1 MGFIVDY
8 PACSCVV
15 GVVCSCDSLFL
26 SGSFPRRPF
35 SSDDA
40 SETPQERLNV
50 SETSSDEKDHDGRYL
65 VNVLLNPLG
74 RDFQTSCPE
83 CVGLF
88 TGIYP
93 SETFSRSCGVSE
105 G

>member
-1 MGFIVDY
+1 M
-8 PACSCVV
+8 
-15 GVVCSCDSLFL
+15 
-26 SGSFPRRPF
+26 FPRHHRTKKTT
-35 SSDDA
+35 
-40 SETPQERLNV
+40 TPWWNN
-50 SETSSDEKDHDGRYL
+50 GRYL